1 MIMTDNTNTATT
13 SRIAPITNIITKVFH
28 IYFYRFLNISKM
40 IRPIIDTTA
49 TTATTEIT
57 DARIN
62 SITKMFHM
70 YFYSG
75 VTLSSNS
82 NLIVS
87 LSRSHRD
94 VYQLEELTVPS
105 FKSYVMS
112 SP

>member
-40 IRPIIDTTA
+40 IRPIID

>member
-49 TTATTEIT
+49 TTEIT

-62 SITKMFHM
+62 SITKVLHI
-70 YFYSG
+70 YVYSG
-75 VTLSSNS
+75 VISMSFS
-82 NLIVS
+82 VFS
-87 LSRSHRD
+87 PSCRD